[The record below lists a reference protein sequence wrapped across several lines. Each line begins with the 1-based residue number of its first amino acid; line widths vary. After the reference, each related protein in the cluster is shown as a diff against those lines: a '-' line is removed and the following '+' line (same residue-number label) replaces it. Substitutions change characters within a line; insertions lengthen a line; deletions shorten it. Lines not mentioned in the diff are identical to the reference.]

1 MQFRFLIHISYAYG
15 IPIGKPLQNAIQKR
29 GFEVKWFTDEK
40 DTLKYFSDSEE
51 VLQNAKDVIRY
62 NPQVVL
68 CASNTVPDF
77 FPGIKVQVF
86 HGFSV
91 GKRAEN
97 IGHFRIRG
105 LFDLYCTQGSST
117 TNKFKELA
125 KEYGHFEVVETGWS
139 KVDALFPLDKTIQ
152 NDKPVVLVSSTFT
165 VQMSLAHSEAV
176 FDEIKKL
183 SSTGKC
189 QWMVVLHPKMDE
201 NIVRKFKNIQSNY
214 LTFHDTVDLIPLFK
228 KADVMLADTTSSI
241 YEFLLQEKPV
251 VTFKNNRPGNHLC
264 NVTKATEIDPALNH
278 VLRLPEELMQNIR
291 NYTEEM
297 HPYRDGKSSERV
309 INACIDFIQKD
320 KSHLKPKPINLIRKC
335 RIRKK
340 TGFFT
345 FKTYSKPLTLSGL
358 IQ

>member
-1 MQFRFLIHISYAYG
+1 MRFRFLIHISYAYG
-15 IPIGKPLQNAIQKR
+15 IPIGKPLEAEILRR
-29 GFEVKWFTDEK
+29 GHHVKWFVLEKETRKHLSDEQ
-40 DTLKYFSDSEE
+40 LILSD
-51 VLQNAKDVIRY
+51 VKAVIRY
-62 NPQVVL
+62 NPQIVL

-105 LFDLYCTQGSST
+105 LFDLYCTQGPST
-117 TNKFKELA
+117 SNKFKELA
-125 KEYGHFEVVETGWS
+125 KEHGHFEVVETGWS
-139 KVDALFPLDKTIQ
+139 KVDPLFPLDKTIQ

-165 VQMSLAHSEAV
+165 ARLSLAHSEAV

-201 NIVRKFKNIQSNY
+201 NIVRKFKRIQSKY

-228 KADVMLADTTSSI
+228 KADVMLADTTSAI

-264 NVTKATEIDPALNH
+264 NVTKATEIGPALNH

-309 INACIDFIQKD
+309 INACIDFYHNKEKISCGKKPPNLLRKIQF
-320 KSHLKPKPINLIRKC
+320 
-335 RIRKK
+335 RIKHRYYK
-340 TGFFT
+340 
-345 FKTYSKPLTLSGL
+345 L
-358 IQ
+358 